1 MSADSTDSTD
11 SADSINSAAQLRA
24 FQRTAQAAAFDH
36 IGERY
41 DEAFPHKEGQ
51 IAVAQW
57 LIERLRPGARILDV
71 GCGTGLPTARQ
82 LVESGADV
90 TGIDISPVMLALARA
105 NVPEAEFLLL
115 DATEVD
121 SSLGVFDAVVAF
133 FSLLMLPRSEI
144 PAALEALRSVLHP
157 GGWLILSMVEAD
169 LDHVPISFLG
179 VSVHV
184 TGYFEERLRRVVSE
198 AGFRIVDQDIERY
211 APVGRY
217 AQPEIQLFLACQRDA

>member
-1 MSADSTDSTD
+1 MSTDP
-11 SADSINSAAQLRA
+11 AAQLRA
-24 FQRTAQAAAFDH
+24 FRRATQAAAFDH

-41 DEAFPHKEGQ
+41 DEAFPYKDGQ

-57 LIERLRPGARILDV
+57 LIERLPAGARVLDV

-82 LVESGADV
+82 LVAAGAAV
-90 TGIDISPVMLALARA
+90 TGVDISPVMLSFARA
-105 NVPEAEFLLL
+105 NVPDAEFHLL

-144 PAALEALRSVLHP
+144 PAALGALRGVLRP
-157 GGWLILSMVEAD
+157 GGWLVLSMVEAD
-169 LDHVPISFLG
+169 LDDVPIPFLG

-184 TGYFEERLRRVVSE
+184 TGYFEEQLRRVVSE
-198 AGFRIVDQDIERY
+198 AGFRIVSQHTERY
-211 APVGRY
+211 APVDPS
-217 AQPEIQLFLACQRDA
+217 AQPEIQLFLACQRDDA